1 MCYKIDVKHFDISLL
16 QHFNNLIK
24 KLNFYEYTNVIVY
37 LKHFSEKK
45 KHDQHRDKYSS
56 DSSEIKTK
64 RVKSS
69 RKRKHK
75 RQKDNSESKPT
86 NNDLANEPGQHA
98 IKLFVSFDNL
108 KNSRKIK
115 NVCI

>member
-1 MCYKIDVKHFDISLL
+1 MCYTIDVKHFDISLL

-37 LKHFSEKK
+37 LKNFSEKNK
-45 KHDQHRDKYSS
+45 YDQHRDVYSS

-64 RVKSS
+64 RVKS
-69 RKRKHK
+69 RKQKHK
-75 RQKDNSESKPT
+75 RQRDNSESKPT
-86 NNDLANEPGQHA
+86 NNNLANESAHHA